1 VVKTAIL
8 FVVLLLAAC
17 ADGSYRTEPIP
28 MEPERGGV
36 VEEVRSVPLGDRGGG
51 IAGTIVGGGA
61 GAAAGR
67 TVGSGRGTQAAT
79 VVGAVA
85 GTIAGNV
92 IAGGVGAREG
102 LEITVRLDSG
112 RQLLVVQPDGETF
125 KPGERV
131 RVLSEKQGLR
141 VTH

>member
-1 VVKTAIL
+1 MKATLLPLV
-8 FVVLLLAAC
+8 FLLAAC
-17 ADGSYRTEPIP
+17 AGETYRTEPLP
-28 MEPERGGV
+28 VEPERGAV
-36 VEEVRSVPLGDRGGG
+36 VEQVRAVPLGDRGGS
-51 IAGTIVGGGA
+51 IAGTVVGGGA

-79 VVGAVA
+79 VAGAVA

-92 IAGGVGAREG
+92 LAGNASRREG

-112 RQLLVVQPDGETF
+112 RQLLVVQSDGETF

-131 RVLSEKQGLR
+131 RVLTDKQGMR